1 MKYHQVLFITA
12 VVLLLLML
20 LTSCSSPGSYSFNYP
35 DTKKVDTTDNYHGTV
50 VADPYRWL
58 EDLDSPETAKWVEA
72 QNSVTMPYLKQLPGR
87 EIIKNRLKTL
97 WDYPKYGVPVK
108 ESGLYLYRYND
119 GLQNQSVLMVADELD
134 AEPRVLI
141 DPNTL
146 SEDGTVSLN
155 GYDISPDGKYIAYSI
170 SRSGSDWREFYIR
183 DIATGEDLGDH
194 LEWIKFS
201 GMSWSADGSGFYY
214 SRYPTPGEGESMENQ
229 NKNMK
234 VYFHQL
240 GTQQSSDR
248 LVYERPDNPDWGF
261 VSQVTHDGNYLAMS
275 VWKGTDTR
283 NRFYYKDLT
292 KAKSKVVELLNDFD
306 AMYNFVGN
314 KGAVFYFHT
323 NLEAPMGRV
332 IAIDITEPGRSNWRE
347 IVPEVDNKLS
357 GVTMAGEK
365 LVLSYLKDAHSLLQ
379 IHSLD
384 GTLEKELSLPSLGT
398 VSGVSGKP
406 GDNELFYSFSSFSQ
420 PSTIYRYNLS
430 TRKTTVFKEPEVAF
444 EPGDYITEQI
454 FYESKDGTQVPMF
467 IVRHKDVDAT
477 GNNPTLLYGY
487 GGFNISLTPRFNVG
501 NLVWMEQGG
510 IYALANIRGG
520 GEYGEAWHKAGTKE
534 KKQNVFDDFIA
545 AANYLIDNGYTSS
558 QKLAIEGGSNGGL
571 LVGAV
576 MTQQPDLFAVALPA
590 VGVMDMLRYHK
601 FTIGWAWASDY
612 GRSDNPEDFEYLY
625 AYSPL
630 HNLEQ
635 GVDYP
640 ATLVTTADH
649 DDRVVPSHSFKFIS
663 TLQEKH
669 AGSDPV
675 LIRIETKAG
684 HGAGKPTEKVIAEE
698 CDKIIFTAYHTGLH
712 IN

>member
-1 MKYHQVLFITA
+1 MYNMQAQHLSVTILALLFT
-12 VVLLLLML
+12 LS
-20 LTSCSSPGSYSFNYP
+20 SCSSPDQYTFNYP
-35 DTKKVDTTDNYHGTV
+35 DTNKVDTTDNYHGTI

-58 EDLDSPETAKWVEA
+58 EDLDSPETAEWVEA

-87 EIIKNRLKTL
+87 ERIKERLETL

-119 GLQNQSVLMVADELD
+119 GLQNQSVLMVAEELD
-134 AEPRVLI
+134 AQPSSLI

-146 SEDGTVSLN
+146 SDDGTVSLN

-170 SRSGSDWREFYIR
+170 SRSGSDWREFYVRNIT
-183 DIATGEDLGDH
+183 TGEDLDDH
-194 LEWIKFS
+194 LKWIKFS

-214 SRYPTPGEGESMENQ
+214 SRYPKPEEGDSMENQ

-234 VYFHQL
+234 VYFHKL
-240 GTQQSSDR
+240 GTPQSSDR
-248 LVYERPDNPDWGF
+248 LVYERPDHPDWGF
-261 VSQVTHDGNYLAMS
+261 GNQVTHDGNYLAMS

-283 NRFYYKDLT
+283 NRFYYKDLSST
-292 KAKSKVVELLNDFD
+292 NSEVVELLNDFD
-306 AMYNFVGN
+306 AMYDFIGN
-314 KGAVFYFHT
+314 DDTIFYFHT
-323 NLEAPMGRV
+323 NLEAPKGRV
-332 IAIDITEPGRSNWRE
+332 IAIDITKPNRTNWSE
-347 IVPEVDNKLS
+347 IVPEAENKLS
-357 GVTMAGEK
+357 DVTMAGSN
-365 LVLSYLKDAHSLLQ
+365 LVLSYLKDARSLVQL
-379 IHSLD
+379 HSLD
-384 GTLEKELSLPSLGT
+384 GTLETTLSLPSLGT
-398 VSGVSGKP
+398 VSGFSGQP
-406 GDNELFYSFSSFSQ
+406 GDYELFYAFSSFSQ
-420 PSTIYRYNLS
+420 PSTIYRYDLAE
-430 TRKTTVFKEPEVAF
+430 KETTVFKEPDVAF
-444 EPGDYITEQI
+444 NPQDFVTEQI

-467 IVRHKDVDAT
+467 IVRHKDVEPTA
-477 GNNPTLLYGY
+477 NNPTLLYGY
-487 GGFNISLTPRFNVG
+487 GGFNISLTPRFSVG

-534 KKQNVFDDFIA
+534 NKQNVFDDFIA
-545 AANYLIDNGYTSS
+545 AANYLIDNSYTSS

-571 LVGAV
+571 LVGAAI
-576 MTQQPDLFAVALPA
+576 TQQPDLFAAALPA

-612 GRSDNPEDFEYLY
+612 GRSDNPDDFEYLY
-625 AYSPL
+625 EYSPL
-630 HNLEQ
+630 HNIEK

-698 CDKIIFTAYHTGLH
+698 RDKIVFTAYHTDLQ
-712 IN
+712 ID